1 MLSELAR
8 HHAAGVF
15 LSITTL
21 DTELRKVMEPR
32 TSPPAARLAAIREL
46 AAAGIPVGVNV
57 APIIPGLTDHE
68 MPAIL
73 KAAAEAGA
81 TSAGYTVVRL
91 PYAVAPLFEKWLE
104 THFPDRKEKVL
115 NRLRAMRGG
124 KLYDAQW
131 GKRFS
136 GEGIFAE
143 QIAQMFEVAR
153 RKAGIQKRQ
162 AANFPRRHFVVQA
175 ARNFRYSP
183 DVQTLVE
190 DFLQY
195 LRHER
200 GQSDNTAKTYAALLG
215 KFTAW
220 AAKQNLTDW
229 KSVELK
235 HLMAF
240 LQHERAR
247 PLADEPEESTKRL
260 SGESVYL
267 EIAALRAFYKFAEN
281 EKFLP
286 ANIAE
291 NLSLPRRWKR
301 LPKALSNDEIAKL
314 LAPETPETPENLC
327 DQAILELAYA
337 SGLRLS
343 ELKNLR
349 LEQLHLDAGFINV
362 IGKGNKERV
371 VPVGKKAV
379 ESLNRYIEIG
389 RPKLVTAKSPANV
402 FLTKRG
408 TPFAAVTL
416 WLHIK
421 NRVRRA
427 GVERNITPHM
437 LRHSFA
443 THLLEHGADLRVIQ
457 ELLGHANI
465 STTEIYT
472 HVTGNRLREI
482 HRKFHP
488 RA

>member
-1 MLSELAR
+1 MQ
-8 HHAAGVF
+8 
-15 LSITTL
+15 
-21 DTELRKVMEPR
+21 
-32 TSPPAARLAAIREL
+32 
-46 AAAGIPVGVNV
+46 N
-57 APIIPGLTDHE
+57 
-68 MPAIL
+68 
-73 KAAAEAGA
+73 
-81 TSAGYTVVRL
+81 
-91 PYAVAPLFEKWLE
+91 
-104 THFPDRKEKVL
+104 
-115 NRLRAMRGG
+115 
-124 KLYDAQW
+124 
-131 GKRFS
+131 
-136 GEGIFAE
+136 
-143 QIAQMFEVAR
+143 
-153 RKAGIQKRQ
+153 
-162 AANFPRRHFVVQA
+162 
-175 ARNFRYSP
+175 
-183 DVQTLVE
+183 LVE

-220 AAKQNLTDW
+220 AEKEKLSDW
-229 KSVELK
+229 KSVDLK

-240 LQHERAR
+240 LQNERMRNSSVGR
-247 PLADEPEESTKRL
+247 PVKNKTPAKKPPRPL

-286 ANIAE
+286 SNIAE

-301 LPKALSNDEIAKL
+301 LPKALSNDEIKKL
-314 LAPETPETPENLC
+314 LEPENPETPENLC
-327 DQAILELAYA
+327 DQAILELGYA

-371 VPVGKKAV
+371 VPVGRTAV
-379 ESLNRYIEIG
+379 EALNRYIEVG
-389 RPKLVTAKSPANV
+389 RPKLITPKSPANV

-408 TPFAAVTL
+408 TPFASVTL

-427 GVERNITPHM
+427 GLERNITPHM

-457 ELLGHANI
+457 ELLGHASI
-465 STTEIYT
+465 GTTEIYT
-472 HVTGNRLREI
+472 HVTGRRLREI

>member
-1 MLSELAR
+1 M
-8 HHAAGVF
+8 
-15 LSITTL
+15 
-21 DTELRKVMEPR
+21 
-32 TSPPAARLAAIREL
+32 
-46 AAAGIPVGVNV
+46 N
-57 APIIPGLTDHE
+57 
-68 MPAIL
+68 
-73 KAAAEAGA
+73 
-81 TSAGYTVVRL
+81 
-91 PYAVAPLFEKWLE
+91 
-104 THFPDRKEKVL
+104 
-115 NRLRAMRGG
+115 
-124 KLYDAQW
+124 
-131 GKRFS
+131 
-136 GEGIFAE
+136 
-143 QIAQMFEVAR
+143 
-153 RKAGIQKRQ
+153 
-162 AANFPRRHFVVQA
+162 
-175 ARNFRYSP
+175 
-183 DVQTLVE
+183 TLVE

-220 AAKQNLTDW
+220 AETQNLTDW
-229 KSVELK
+229 KSVGLQ

-247 PLADEPEESTKRL
+247 PLADEPKESIKRL
-260 SGESVYL
+260 SSESVYL
-267 EIAALRAFYKFAEN
+267 EIAALRAFYRYAEN
-281 EKFLP
+281 EKLLP
-286 ANIAE
+286 ANVAE
-291 NLSLPRRWKR
+291 NLSLPRRWQR
-301 LPKALSNDEIAKL
+301 LPKALSNEEIKKML
-314 LAPETPETPENLC
+314 EPENPETPESLC

-371 VPVGKKAV
+371 VPVGRKAV

-389 RPKLVTAKSPANV
+389 RPKLVTPKSSAAV
-402 FLTKRG
+402 FLTRRG

-427 GVERNITPHM
+427 GVERNMTPHM

-472 HVTGNRLREI
+472 HVTGNRLRDI

-488 RA
+488 RT

>member
-1 MLSELAR
+1 MQ
-8 HHAAGVF
+8 
-15 LSITTL
+15 
-21 DTELRKVMEPR
+21 
-32 TSPPAARLAAIREL
+32 
-46 AAAGIPVGVNV
+46 N
-57 APIIPGLTDHE
+57 
-68 MPAIL
+68 
-73 KAAAEAGA
+73 
-81 TSAGYTVVRL
+81 
-91 PYAVAPLFEKWLE
+91 
-104 THFPDRKEKVL
+104 
-115 NRLRAMRGG
+115 
-124 KLYDAQW
+124 
-131 GKRFS
+131 
-136 GEGIFAE
+136 
-143 QIAQMFEVAR
+143 
-153 RKAGIQKRQ
+153 
-162 AANFPRRHFVVQA
+162 
-175 ARNFRYSP
+175 
-183 DVQTLVE
+183 LVE

-220 AAKQNLTDW
+220 AEKQNLTDW
-229 KSVELK
+229 KSVGLK

-240 LQHERAR
+240 LKNERERNLLPVGRSPHQNPA
-247 PLADEPEESTKRL
+247 KRL

-281 EKFLP
+281 EKLLP
-286 ANIAE
+286 TNVAE

-301 LPKALSNDEIAKL
+301 LPKALSNDEIKKL
-314 LAPETPETPENLC
+314 LEPENPETPENLC

-349 LEQLHLDAGFINV
+349 LEQLHLEAGFINV

-371 VPVGKKAV
+371 VPVGKTAVKA
-379 ESLNRYIEIG
+379 LNRFIEVG
-389 RPKLVTAKSPANV
+389 RPKLVTPKSPANV

-408 TPFAAVTL
+408 TPFASVTL

-457 ELLGHANI
+457 ELLGHASI
-465 STTEIYT
+465 GTTEIYT

>member
-1 MLSELAR
+1 MKIK
-8 HHAAGVF
+8 F
-15 LSITTL
+15 LPQL
-21 DTELRKVMEPR
+21 
-32 TSPPAARLAAIREL
+32 
-46 AAAGIPVGVNV
+46 
-57 APIIPGLTDHE
+57 
-68 MPAIL
+68 
-73 KAAAEAGA
+73 
-81 TSAGYTVVRL
+81 
-91 PYAVAPLFEKWLE
+91 
-104 THFPDRKEKVL
+104 
-115 NRLRAMRGG
+115 
-124 KLYDAQW
+124 
-131 GKRFS
+131 
-136 GEGIFAE
+136 
-143 QIAQMFEVAR
+143 
-153 RKAGIQKRQ
+153 
-162 AANFPRRHFVVQA
+162 HFVVQT
-175 ARNFRYSP
+175 ARNFSYSP
-183 DVQTLVE
+183 EVQTLVE

-220 AAKQNLTDW
+220 AEKEKLTDW

-247 PLADEPEESTKRL
+247 KSSVGRPTMRAKLPEENSSRLL

-301 LPKALSNDEIAKL
+301 LPKALSNDEIKKL
-314 LAPETPETPENLC
+314 LEPENPETPESLC

-349 LEQLHLDAGFINV
+349 LEQLHIDAGFINV

-371 VPVGKKAV
+371 VPVGRTAV
-379 ESLNRYIEIG
+379 TALNRYIEIG
-389 RPKLVTAKSPANV
+389 RPKLVTPKSPANV